1 MVASQAIR
9 RPVTGAVKARRIPG
23 EPGIWVF
30 VLLDMALFAEMFGIF
45 AWYRAEH
52 RELFRASQ
60 GAVNPLYGLIY
71 TLLLLSSSW
80 CVVMAVSAARKRLIA
95 LSSKLVLWGFALGA
109 AFAVIKIF
117 EYGGKLGAGITPRTS
132 QFFMFYFVVTFL
144 HLLHALAGLGVLM
157 YMRKQIGTLTPS
169 PAGDDHQPMRM
180 IVTSAVYW
188 HMVDLLW
195 IVLFALFY
203 LRG

>member
-1 MVASQAIR
+1 MVASQSISGPIQVGATER
-9 RPVTGAVKARRIPG
+9 RVPG

-30 VLLDMALFAEMFGIF
+30 VLLDMSIFAEMFGIF
-45 AWYRAEH
+45 AWYRADRH
-52 RELFRASQ
+52 DLFLASQ

-80 CVVMAVSAARKRLIA
+80 CVVMAVSAARKRMFA
-95 LSSKLVLWGFALGA
+95 LSSKLVLWGFAMGA
-109 AFAVIKIF
+109 AFAAIKIV
-117 EYGGKLGAGITPRTS
+117 EYSGKLSAGITPQTS
-132 QFFMFYFVVTFL
+132 RFFMFYFVMTFV
-144 HLLHALAGLGVLM
+144 HLLHALVGLGVLL
-157 YMRKQIGTLTPS
+157 YMRTQIGALTRS
-169 PAGDDHQPMRM
+169 PNGGDQRRMHM